1 MLYIHLFLANLI
13 WGLNVIVTK
22 LNYDSFHPL
31 FLAMLKIL
39 FSVLALL
46 FYIYYKK
53 ISFEKVSIKKLIVQ
67 TNLINV
73 INFLLTYYGMQYV
86 EGTMTAT
93 INCLA
98 PVMMFIVSVSLCKW
112 NWKILISFMI
122 SFLGF
127 LIAIHFRLF
136 NIGKG
141 IFFLITALFIYNFG
155 NYRLKDITH
164 NPFIYNLYMLLIAF
178 FEFIVILLFQKN
190 DLFKTVNTFSLWLF
204 ILTSGIGYAY
214 IQCVYFLSIHSI
226 GPLKTSF
233 FMAFSPAFTY
243 FFSLILLKEKFVFLF

>member
-1 MLYIHLFLANLI
+1 M
-13 WGLNVIVTK
+13 
-22 LNYDSFHPL
+22 
-31 FLAMLKIL
+31 
-39 FSVLALL
+39 
-46 FYIYYKK
+46 
-53 ISFEKVSIKKLIVQ
+53 
-67 TNLINV
+67 
-73 INFLLTYYGMQYV
+73 LTYYGMQYV

-178 FEFIVILLFQKN
+178 FEFIVICC
-190 DLFKTVNTFSLWLF
+190 FKRMIYLR
-204 ILTSGIGYAY
+204 
-214 IQCVYFLSIHSI
+214 Q
-226 GPLKTSF
+226 
-233 FMAFSPAFTY
+233 
-243 FFSLILLKEKFVFLF
+243 